1 MKASE
6 AQQADLLSLANLDH
20 EISRSKAAIKNLSS
34 GAQFAEMREAQR
46 GLAAKLINARNAL
59 DTVELE
65 LKRSETDLEL
75 VEQRIAKDI
84 ARLNSTNNSK
94 DAQGIQSELESLKRR
109 KSDLEDIEIAILDQ
123 KEETSAAYATVASD
137 KSIVDEE
144 LSDAETRNEAEL
156 MKLRS
161 GLDLLSND
169 RAQQAARLSTELME
183 LYEKKASRGVPVGRL
198 VGRDCGACHIS
209 LGATALNEVQSL
221 PSDEIA
227 TCPECQAILIR

>member
-34 GAQFAEMREAQR
+34 GAQFAQMREAQR
-46 GLAAKLINARNAL
+46 DLAAKLINARNAL

-65 LKRSETDLEL
+65 LKRSETDLDL

-84 ARLNSTNNSK
+84 ARLNTTINSK

-109 KSDLEDIEIAILDQ
+109 KSDLEDIELAILDQ
-123 KEETSAAYATVASD
+123 KEEASAAYATVASD

-144 LSDAETRNEAEL
+144 LSDAEARNEAEI

-161 GLDLLSND
+161 GLDLLSNN
-169 RAQQAARLSTELME
+169 RAQQAARLSSELME

-221 PSDEIA
+221 PRDEIA

>member
-34 GAQFAEMREAQR
+34 GAQFADMREAQR
-46 GLAAKLINARNAL
+46 VLAAKLINARNAL

-75 VEQRIAKDI
+75 VEQRIAKDV

-169 RAQQAARLSTELME
+169 RAQQAARLSTELIE

-221 PSDEIA
+221 PRDEIA

>member
-84 ARLNSTNNSK
+84 ARLNTTNISK

-109 KSDLEDIEIAILDQ
+109 KSDLEDIELAILEQ

-137 KSIVDEE
+137 KAIVDAE
-144 LSDAETRNEAEL
+144 LSDAEARNEAEI

-221 PSDEIA
+221 ARDEIA

>member
-34 GAQFAEMREAQR
+34 GALFAEKREAQR
-46 GLAAKLINARNAL
+46 DLAAKLINARNAL

-65 LKRSETDLEL
+65 LQRSETDLEL

-84 ARLNSTNNSK
+84 ARLNTTNNSK

-109 KSDLEDIEIAILDQ
+109 KSDLEDIELAILEQ

-137 KSIVDEE
+137 KSIVDDE
-144 LSDAETRNEAEL
+144 LSDAEARNEAEI

-169 RAQQAARLSTELME
+169 RAQQAARVSTELME

-198 VGRDCGACHIS
+198 MGRDCGACHIS
-209 LGATALNEVQSL
+209 LGATALNDVQSL
-221 PSDEIA
+221 PRDEIA
-227 TCPECQAILIR
+227 ACPECQAILIR

>member
-34 GAQFAEMREAQR
+34 GAQFAQMREAQR
-46 GLAAKLINARNAL
+46 DLAAKLINARNAL

-65 LKRSETDLEL
+65 LKRSETDLDL

-84 ARLNSTNNSK
+84 ARLNTTNNSK

-109 KSDLEDIEIAILDQ
+109 KSDLEDIELAILDQ
-123 KEETSAAYATVASD
+123 KEEASAAYATVASD

-144 LSDAETRNEAEL
+144 LSDAEARNEAEI

-161 GLDLLSND
+161 GLDLLSNN
-169 RAQQAARLSTELME
+169 RAQQAARLSSELME

-221 PSDEIA
+221 PRDEIA

>member
-1 MKASE
+1 MKATE
-6 AQQADLLSLANLDH
+6 AQQADLLSLANLDQ

-34 GAQFAEMREAQR
+34 GSQFSGLRESQR
-46 GLAAKLINARNAL
+46 DLAAKLINARNAL

-84 ARLNSTNNSK
+84 SRLNSTNNSK

-109 KSDLEDIEIAILDQ
+109 KSDLEDIELAILDQ
-123 KEETSAAYATVASD
+123 KEEVSAAYETVASD
-137 KSIVDEE
+137 KRTVDDE
-144 LSDAETRNEAEL
+144 LATAEARNEAEI

-161 GLDLLSND
+161 GLDLLTND
-169 RAQQAARLSTELME
+169 RAQQAARVSVELME
-183 LYEKKASRGVPVGRL
+183 LYEKKASRGVPVARL
-198 VGRDCGACHIS
+198 VGRDCGGCHIS

-221 PSDEIA
+221 PRDEIA

>member
-34 GAQFAEMREAQR
+34 GAQFTQMREAQR
-46 GLAAKLINARNAL
+46 DLAAKLINARNAL

-65 LKRSETDLEL
+65 LKRSETDLDL

-84 ARLNSTNNSK
+84 ARLNTTNNSK

-109 KSDLEDIEIAILDQ
+109 KSDLEDIELAILDQ
-123 KEETSAAYATVASD
+123 KEEASAAYATVASD

-144 LSDAETRNEAEL
+144 LSDAEARNEAEI

-161 GLDLLSND
+161 GLDLLSNN
-169 RAQQAARLSTELME
+169 RAQQAARLSSELME

-221 PSDEIA
+221 PRDEIA

>member
-1 MKASE
+1 MKATE
-6 AQQADLLSLANLDH
+6 AQQADLLSLANLDQ

-34 GAQFAEMREAQR
+34 ETQFADLRAVQR
-46 GLAAKLINARNAL
+46 DLAAKLISARNAL

-65 LKRSETDLEL
+65 LKRSETDLDL
-75 VEQRIAKDI
+75 VEQRIAKDV
-84 ARLNSTNNSK
+84 ARLNTTNNAK

-109 KSDLEDIEIAILDQ
+109 KSDLEDIELAILEQ
-123 KEETSAAYATVASD
+123 KEEVSAAYATVSSD
-137 KSIVDEE
+137 KSSVDEE
-144 LSDAETRNEAEL
+144 LSASEARNEAEI

-169 RAQQAARLSTELME
+169 RAQQAARVSADLLE
-183 LYEKKASRGVPVGRL
+183 LYDKKASRGVPVARLDGRE
-198 VGRDCGACHIS
+198 CGGCRIG

-221 PSDEIA
+221 PRDEIA